1 MIINTLC
8 KERKPQKV
16 IAQKAVCSEYI
27 HEKIIKPKRQMTTDF
42 CGLSRIWE
50 RFISSRVRNIK
61 SCHTQVSWRKV
72 LHHHSPESEAALL
85 KLHYCFSL
93 VIWDATSSAGA
104 FCFTVFYHVQSEHSL
119 YVNTGYLEHFMFPSS
134 DKFYGNGNFF
144 CPAGAD
150 TCPQRQNHYQM
161 LRWPNYY
168 CAWLARHLF
177 VVWGRW
183 EILNLRKETKTEK
196 LKADSQTTW

>member
-50 RFISSRVRNIK
+50 CFISSRVRNIK

-104 FCFTVFYHVQSEHSL
+104 FITSR
-119 YVNTGYLEHFMFPSS
+119 VNTACTRVFRALHVSIFWQVLWKWKFLLSS
-134 DKFYGNGNFF
+134 
-144 CPAGAD
+144 
-150 TCPQRQNHYQM
+150 RS
-161 LRWPNYY
+161 
-168 CAWLARHLF
+168 RHLPTAPKSLPNASLTKLLLCLISPSF
-177 VVWGRW
+177 VCGV
-183 EILNLRKETKTEK
+183 RKMRNT
-196 LKADSQTTW
+196 QP

>member
-85 KLHYCFSL
+85 LFFGDLGCHVICWCFLLHCVLSRPEWTQL
-93 VIWDATSSAGA
+93 VP
-104 FCFTVFYHVQSEHSL
+104 
-119 YVNTGYLEHFMFPSS
+119 GYLEHFMFPSS

-168 CAWLARHLF
+168 CAWLACHLF